1 MYGQA
6 QAQTRFN
13 LYHFS
18 IVFSPI
24 QKGANIV
31 LPALTSSTISTMATD
46 GLFRLSK
53 SAWNI
58 NLIGSRLMW
67 ATCFPTSIPGV
78 FLSDDGRGKGDGHLH
93 LGLSGGGKDNGSLL
107 DGAFYLIFLRSY
119 DLTNTWVSRKRSYDH
134 LTESWQTLTQ
144 SCSWRANVLESLAP
158 THVWKFPV
166 IMNILTSWFWCILL
180 ELDLNSTGLWS
191 YRSRKWHHCCK
202 AFEKQVKF

>member
-31 LPALTSSTISTMATD
+31 LPALTSSTISTVPTD

-67 ATCFPTSIPGV
+67 AASFPTQMVERNGCLTRSERLPRTHCHTYQSV
-78 FLSDDGRGKGDGHLH
+78 PDHCSFKMHLTFHPICRIFQIFSTTLRISYTCH
-93 LGLSGGGKDNGSLL
+93 LVH
-107 DGAFYLIFLRSY
+107 FYLVCGVVLR
-119 DLTNTWVSRKRSYDH
+119 
-134 LTESWQTLTQ
+134 E
-144 SCSWRANVLESLAP
+144 
-158 THVWKFPV
+158 
-166 IMNILTSWFWCILL
+166 I
-180 ELDLNSTGLWS
+180 G
-191 YRSRKWHHCCK
+191 
-202 AFEKQVKF
+202 

>member
-31 LPALTSSTISTMATD
+31 LPALTSSTISTVPTD

-67 ATCFPTSIPGV
+67 ATSFPTSILGF
-78 FLSDDGRGKGDGHLH
+78 FLSDDGRGEGDGHLH
-93 LGLSGGGKDNGSLL
+93 LGLSRGGKDNGSLL
-107 DGAFYLIFLRSY
+107 EGAFYLIFLRSY
-119 DLTNTWVSRKRSYDH
+119 HLTNTWVSRKRSYDH
-134 LTESWQTLTQ
+134 LTELANPDPVLFPEGQCLGEFRSNLPQLT
-144 SCSWRANVLESLAP
+144 WLEVYGYHEY
-158 THVWKFPV
+158 T
-166 IMNILTSWFWCILL
+166 
-180 ELDLNSTGLWS
+180 D
-191 YRSRKWHHCCK
+191 
-202 AFEKQVKF
+202 